1 MTTLWQAALGA
12 EPRLEGWVARGQS
25 ELHVARLP
33 RSAWPIVAA
42 AVARALIERGKS
54 ALILVSG
61 PEQFAD
67 ELRVWL
73 SGRPPASVFAE
84 VGVSFLD
91 RPPAFDDAV
100 NWRLEA
106 LSALASA
113 DNTAAV
119 VVSSRRALTR
129 QTISR
134 QDLVDTA
141 VTLRP
146 GEGPDP
152 ITVAGRLV
160 ELGYTREPLVEERGQ
175 FSLRGGILD
184 VFPSP
189 ADAPIR
195 AEWVGDAVETL
206 RLFDSDNQ
214 RSVMPVAEVTIRTG
228 RELLIGPERGAAAVA
243 RLRES
248 VSLESLRGDV
258 RSDSEPTRAR
268 CWTRR
273 PCSPRPR
280 RAEAS
285 CRGSSSSRPSSAPTA
300 SACGPT

>member
-1 MTTLWQAALGA
+1 MRGAAMTTLWQAALGA
-12 EPRLEGWVARGQS
+12 EPRLEGWVARGHS

-61 PEQFAD
+61 PERFAY

-91 RPPAFDDAV
+91 RPPAFDEAV
-100 NWRLEA
+100 NRRLEA

-152 ITVAGRLV
+152 ITVGCAQADSSDALLATV
-160 ELGYTREPLVEERGQ
+160 EK
-175 FSLRGGILD
+175 D
-184 VFPSP
+184 CC
-189 ADAPIR
+189 AP
-195 AEWVGDAVETL
+195 EDFYSTT
-206 RLFDSDNQ
+206 NH
-214 RSVMPVAEVTIRTG
+214 
-228 RELLIGPERGAAAVA
+228 
-243 RLRES
+243 
-248 VSLESLRGDV
+248 
-258 RSDSEPTRAR
+258 
-268 CWTRR
+268 
-273 PCSPRPR
+273 
-280 RAEAS
+280 
-285 CRGSSSSRPSSAPTA
+285 
-300 SACGPT
+300 